1 MAMIDLVD
9 EIEVRRQALRL
20 SQHDVAAR
28 IGVSQGQY
36 SKLIK
41 GKVPLTPKMAAR
53 MAGWLA
59 GTGALDKDDAQEIL
73 DKCIELM
80 HLLQRYVDAGA
91 VAATNGK

>member
-9 EIEVRRQALRL
+9 EMEVRRQALRL

-36 SKLIK
+36 SKVIK

-53 MAGWLA
+53 MTGWLA

-80 HLLQRYVDAGA
+80 HLLQRYVDTGA